1 MVNLLISSVQCMQRA
16 WSIENM
22 LVCCCLLFVCL
33 IVVFVGLLYRVFADD
48 LCESIFT
55 VLCFF
60 VFMRDFIIYFIQIP
74 RTVFFSLP
82 ISRLSRFDELAVFA
96 DMFMCV

>member
-55 VLCFF
+55 VLCFLF
-60 VFMRDFIIYFIQIP
+60 SCAILLFILFKFLEP
-74 RTVFFSLP
+74 FF
-82 ISRLSRFDELAVFA
+82 FA
-96 DMFMCV
+96 ACFSVVAFR